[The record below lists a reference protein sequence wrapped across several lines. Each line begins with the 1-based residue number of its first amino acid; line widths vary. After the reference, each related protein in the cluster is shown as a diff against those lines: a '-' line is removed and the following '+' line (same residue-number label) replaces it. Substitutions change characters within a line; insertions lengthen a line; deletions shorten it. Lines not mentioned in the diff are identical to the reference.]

1 MQLAQV
7 EITELDSKVKTLEAE
22 NKKMKSVLKDW
33 ERAVKGMIQERERE
47 KMDSQQQR
55 HVLQTAVQ
63 KSQLEC
69 EAVKNEM
76 EQQTIKYK
84 QLRLDYSD
92 LKEVYMID
100 VRLMK
105 L

>member
-7 EITELDSKVKTLEAE
+7 EISELDTKVKSLEAE
-22 NKKMKSVLKDW
+22 NKKMKLVLKDW

-47 KMDSQQQR
+47 KIDAQQQR
-55 HVLQTAVQ
+55 HLLQTAVQ

-84 QLRLDYSD
+84 QLRLDFSD
-92 LKEVYMID
+92 LKEVIINLI
-100 VRLMK
+100 R
-105 L
+105 